1 MQNSRKR
8 LFAKTK
14 EMKKKKYIAFD
25 AYTYFSRL
33 KKAKWTLMI
42 MLLLFGA
49 LGVKVA
55 FSIPRIYKSSVM
67 LAPESSDGNSLSSSL
82 SSMASLVGLN
92 KSMMGGEDAIFP
104 EIYPDVVQ
112 STNFIV
118 DLFPVQVETRDGKVK
133 CDYYTY
139 LRKHQ
144 KTSLL
149 DIPKIKLAEFMQK
162 FQKEELGKP
171 KGAGGEDDAPDPFY
185 LTKEQD
191 EVAKGIANSIDCTVD
206 KKTSVITIEVTDQ
219 DPVIAASLADTL
231 MNRLQVFITDYR
243 TKKAIR
249 DCEYIRGLYNEAKDD
264 YTQARKEYAAFC
276 DANQDVILQE
286 VQSEMEEMENEM
298 QLKYNAYTQLS
309 EQLQMAQAK
318 VQERTPVYTIVQN
331 ASVPTKHSNKPKVLI
346 LAVFMFIG
354 FILHNIGMFFRHGK
368 EILVHEKSVVEY
380 IAQPVQ
386 MIPVTDDDEE
396 DGAKTSGKEK
406 KDGKQAE
413 VKPEE
418 KAEEKPAT
426 TEQPEPEAGES
437 AENASEEKEE
447 EK

>member
-8 LFAKTK
+8 LFAKIK

-191 EVAKGIANSIDCTVD
+191 EIAKGIANSIDCTVD

-249 DCEYIRGLYNEAKDD
+249 DCEYIRSLYNEAKDD

-298 QLKYNAYTQLS
+298 QLKYNTYTQLS

-346 LAVFMFIG
+346 LAIFMFIG

-368 EILVHEKSVVEY
+368 EILVHEKSIVEY
-380 IAQPVQ
+380 IAQPMQ
-386 MIPVTDDDEE
+386 MIPVTDEE
-396 DGAKTSGKEK
+396 DDADEDSGAKKN
-406 KDGKQAE
+406 
-413 VKPEE
+413 VKE
-418 KAEEKPAT
+418 KAEEKPEKKVEEKPAT
-426 TEQPEPEAGES
+426 EEEPKSEAEES
-437 AENASEEKEE
+437 AENASEEKEK